1 MRPMNDI
8 IKVATPVAAAVAIVG
23 FALPSYIGVL
33 KQKGLG
39 RGALILLCLSAFIL
53 IMETIAVKTG
63 LPYGKFSYGGAIG
76 YKILGATPWPI
87 AFAYTPLL
95 LGAFWL
101 ARKVTEKKISVLLV
115 ALFATVAHF
124 VIDPGLARMELW
136 KWETAG
142 PFYGVPVMNFA
153 GWFITALVG
162 ATLLTYLWGDTKVR
176 RSLGYSAFAIVWFW
190 AGVNLGLQQWIP
202 GAIGIAVGFLLLT
215 MMWTE
220 KRREA
225 KAKI

>member
-1 MRPMNDI
+1 MDQTIRAMLP
-8 IKVATPVAAAVAIVG
+8 VVAAIAIVG

-39 RGALILLCLSAFIL
+39 KGLLVLLSLSAFVL
-53 IMETIAVKTG
+53 LVETIAVKTG
-63 LPYGKFSYGGAIG
+63 LPYGKFNYGDAIG
-76 YKILGATPWPI
+76 YKILDATPWPI

-101 ARKVTEKKISVLLV
+101 ARKITEKKISIVLV
-115 ALFATVAHF
+115 ALFATIAHF

-142 PFYGVPVMNFA
+142 PFYGVPIMNFA

-162 ATLLTYLWGDTKVR
+162 ATLLTFLWGDTKVR
-176 RSLGYSAFAIVWFW
+176 RSLAYSAFAIVWFW
-190 AGVNLGLQQWIP
+190 AGVNLGLQQWLP
-202 GAIGIAVGFLLLT
+202 GAIGITAGFLLLT
-215 MMWTE
+215 LMWTE

-225 KAKI
+225 KE